1 MISSRNVT
9 CTLQNVVN
17 LRFTSTL
24 TPEDENAMVPAVL
37 QTLTSILDLVPIAY
51 VLRIDTS
58 DGHVYEHSGPGTVAP
73 STVEVVPAIDHRAR
87 AFES

>member
-1 MISSRNVT
+1 VIIRRNVT
-9 CTLQNVVN
+9 CISRRVVN

-58 DGHVYEHSGPGTVAP
+58 DGHVYEHRGPAAP
-73 STVEVVPAIDHRAR
+73 AAAEVVPAMDQRVR